1 MNWNLPILIFGV
13 LLNNT
18 LGLLVA
24 LRNPKSVTNTLFF
37 LFSIDIALWSVAN
50 YIAISSAD
58 LLTALYWTR
67 IVMALAVP
75 QAILFFLLL
84 STIPNKQLT
93 LPRWVP
99 VFLAVIGI
107 VAAAASVSPYLF
119 TSIIFVNGSPSPT
132 PGPAMPLF
140 VVVAV
145 GSLVAGVMT
154 LWNRLRRS
162 SGVLRLQLQ
171 IIGIGIVCMFVLI
184 FLFNFIFVVVFNIS
198 SYVSASPLYTLP
210 FVIATAYA
218 IIKHKFLDI
227 RFIIARAVS
236 YAVVIS
242 LFAVVYALL
251 FALTSSL
258 LVSPFIDLKFIGVS
272 TAAAIV
278 MLITFPLVKRT
289 IEKATDAVFYKNK
302 YDTSAVLYHVA
313 QIMARTLRLEE
324 LAHQLVVS
332 IDREF
337 QTEHACIMIVN
348 HGKIVSM
355 YTDGYDKPPEVH
367 EHTGSYISAL
377 GKVRLRDDEKDP
389 QIAAFFASLDAAII
403 LPLETGQRAIGLL
416 CIGNKRSGEL
426 FSDEDI
432 STLEIIASEAAVA
445 TENSLS
451 YEEIRRFNVTL
462 EDEVKSATVDL
473 RRANEKLEQLD
484 KLKDEFVS
492 LASHELRTPLTSIRS
507 YLWMALSG
515 KGGEVSEK
523 QRFYLDRAFL
533 SADRLIR
540 LVNDMLNIS
549 RIESGRLAVQFSRAE
564 LPSML
569 NEVLSEVQPKIDEQG
584 QTLHVQISAQELPDV
599 IADVDKIKEVL
610 INFIG
615 NAIKFTPKGGSI
627 TITASRH
634 NDMVCVSVKDTGLGF
649 LMADAA
655 KLFHKFSTVHSG
667 SNTDSA
673 PYQSTGL
680 GLYISKSIISMHGG
694 TVEAVSPGLDKG
706 STFSFTLPI
715 YSPAMR
721 EQLQRKYV
729 SDGLGIIHSS
739 ID

>member
-1 MNWNLPILIFGV
+1 MNWNLLILIFGV

-18 LGLLVA
+18 LGLIVA
-24 LRNPKSVTNTLFF
+24 LRNPKSATNTLFF

-50 YIAISSAD
+50 YIAISSTD

-99 VFLAVIGI
+99 IFFGVIGI

-132 PGPAMPLF
+132 PGPAMSLF

-251 FALTSSL
+251 FALTSSFL
-258 LVSPFIDLKFIGVS
+258 ISPFIDLKFIGVS

-389 QIAAFFASLDAAII
+389 QIAAFFTSLDAAII

-515 KGGEVSEK
+515 TGGSLSEK
-523 QRFYLDRAFL
+523 QKYYLDRSYA
-533 SADRLIR
+533 STERLIK

-549 RIESGRLAVQFSRAE
+549 RIESGRLAVQFSRTDVPTLIKDVLAE
-564 LPSML
+564 I
-569 NEVLSEVQPKIDEQG
+569 QPKIDEQK
-584 QTLHVQISAQELPDV
+584 LICNVQMSNGKLPDI
-599 IADVDKIKEVL
+599 IADSDKIKEVL
-610 INFIG
+610 INLLG
-615 NAIKFTPKGGSI
+615 NAIKFTPRGGEISI
-627 TITASRH
+627 AAYERSDQVEISVTDSGIGFNPTDESR
-634 NDMVCVSVKDTGLGF
+634 
-649 LMADAA
+649 
-655 KLFHKFSTVHSG
+655 LFMKFSTLRAAHSG
-667 SNTDSA
+667 G
-673 PYQSTGL
+673 PQLFQSTGL
-680 GLYISKSIISMHGG
+680 GLYISKSIIAMHGG
-694 TVEAVSPGLDKG
+694 VMKASSQGEGKG
-706 STFSFTLPI
+706 ATFSFSLPI
-715 YSPAMR
+715 YTPSKR
-721 EQLQRKYV
+721 ESMQKKY
-729 SDGLGIIHSS
+729 SYDGLAIIHSS
-739 ID
+739 LS

>member
-1 MNWNLPILIFGV
+1 MNWNLLILIFGV

-18 LGLLVA
+18 LGLIVA
-24 LRNPKSVTNTLFF
+24 LRNPKSATNTLFF
-37 LFSIDIALWSVAN
+37 LFSIDIAVWSVAN
-50 YIAISSAD
+50 YIAISSTD

-99 VFLAVIGI
+99 IFLAVIGI
-107 VAAAASVSPYLF
+107 CAAVASVSPYLF

-210 FVIATAYA
+210 FVAATAYA

-251 FALTSSL
+251 FALTSSFL
-258 LVSPFIDLKFIGVS
+258 ISPFIDLKFIGVS

-289 IEKATDAVFYKNK
+289 IEKATDAVFYKDK

-324 LAHQLVVS
+324 LAHQLVMS

-337 QTEHACIMIVN
+337 QTEHACIILVN

-367 EHTGSYISAL
+367 EHAASYISAL

-426 FSDEDI
+426 FSDEDV

-515 KGGEVSEK
+515 KGGDVSEK

-564 LPSML
+564 LPNML

-584 QTLHVQISAQELPDV
+584 QTLHVQIAAQELPDV

-627 TITASRH
+627 TVAASRQG
-634 NDMVCVSVKDTGLGF
+634 DMVAVSVKDTGLGF
-649 LMADAA
+649 LMTDAA

-667 SNTDSA
+667 SNSDSA

-680 GLYISKSIISMHGG
+680 GLYISKSIISIHGG
-694 TVEAVSPGLDKG
+694 TVEAVSPGIDKG
-706 STFSFTLPI
+706 STFSFTLPV
-715 YSPAMR
+715 YTPAMR